1 MVPYNVA
8 AHLRDVTAHLCDVMV
23 PYNATVHLRDVTSLL
38 CDVMVPYNVTAHLR
52 DVTAHLCDVTSHLHD
67 VMVPYNVATHLCGV
81 TAHLS
86 DVRAHLSDVT
96 AHLRDVTTHLRDVMV
111 PYNAAFRSKTMADIP
126 LLVVDSVVDVVFF
139 IDIVLN
145 FHTSFVGPSG
155 EIVSDPKIIRA
166 NYLKSWFVV
175 DLLSCLPY
183 DVFNA
188 FQNVDEVLI
197 AMTPR
202 SKLGDRFRR

>member
-1 MVPYNVA
+1 
-8 AHLRDVTAHLCDVMV
+8 
-23 PYNATVHLRDVTSLL
+23 
-38 CDVMVPYNVTAHLR
+38 
-52 DVTAHLCDVTSHLHD
+52 
-67 VMVPYNVATHLCGV
+67 
-81 TAHLS
+81 
-86 DVRAHLSDVT
+86 
-96 AHLRDVTTHLRDVMV
+96 MV

-145 FHTSFVGPSG
+145 FHTSFVVGTRQESTIHTDTLTHVLRWAKRRDRLRPEDHTCQLPQELTWTRTCLPHREQLGASARG
-155 EIVSDPKIIRA
+155 LIYLS

-188 FQNVDEVLI
+188 FQNVDEVCTIYSADVTLTI
-197 AMTPR
+197 TPQ
-202 SKLGDRFRR
+202 RFIESSHFRIYTVSQKTVPVLFFE